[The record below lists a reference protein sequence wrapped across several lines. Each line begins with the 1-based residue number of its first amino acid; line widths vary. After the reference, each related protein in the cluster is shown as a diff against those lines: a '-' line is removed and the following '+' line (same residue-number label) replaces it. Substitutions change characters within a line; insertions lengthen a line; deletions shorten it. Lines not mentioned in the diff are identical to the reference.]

1 MVTEVSPADVAER
14 LDDPDA
20 EVDLV
25 DIRKRDDFA
34 EGHIP
39 GADNVPLRE
48 IEDVV
53 DDREWGDEVVVA
65 CYTGKTSKPAARLVN
80 AVTGADAASM
90 EGGFEAWDGDVEGD
104 DAPDAADAS
113 EEPSPAAE
121 SASD

>member
-1 MVTEVSPADVAER
+1 MVNEVSPADVADR

-20 EVDLV
+20 AVDVV
-25 DIRKRDDFA
+25 DIRARDDFA

-65 CYTGKTSKPAARLVN
+65 CYTGETSKPAARLVR

-90 EGGFEAWDGDVEGD
+90 AGGFEAWEGDVEGD
-104 DAPDAADAS
+104 DDASDAS
-113 EEPSPAAE
+113 ETPSSAE